1 MPRVAVRV
9 TFWGEVTAEVPMVNV
24 AVVAPPATVTEAGIE
39 TLFELLESTT
49 AMPVAGAAVLI
60 VTVPVAD
67 AVPITEVGCTVS

>member
-1 MPRVAVRV
+1 
-9 TFWGEVTAEVPMVNV
+9 MVNV